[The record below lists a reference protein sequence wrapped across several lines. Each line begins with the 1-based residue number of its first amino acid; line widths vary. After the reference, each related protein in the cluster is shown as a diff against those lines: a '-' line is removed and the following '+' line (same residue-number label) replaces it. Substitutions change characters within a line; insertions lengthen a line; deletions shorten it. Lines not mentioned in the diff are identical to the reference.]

1 MAGDPYSRSL
11 AIGAVTRAEPVK
23 THNSNPLPEVP
34 RALFI
39 GKGGT
44 LKMRGVDD
52 TEDRTWK
59 VPAGAVLPFRA
70 EFIRTTG
77 TSADDI
83 LALY

>member
-1 MAGDPYSRSL
+1 MDPYSR
-11 AIGAVTRAEPVK
+11 AILSGPASRAEHVK
-23 THNSNPLPEVP
+23 THNTNPLPDVP
-34 RALFI
+34 RALFV

-59 VPAGAVLPFRA
+59 VPAGAVIPFRA
-70 EFIRTTG
+70 QFIRTTG

>member
-1 MAGDPYSRSL
+1 MDAYQRAMTAGPAS
-11 AIGAVTRAEPVK
+11 RAEQVK
-23 THNSNPLPEVP
+23 THNSNPLPDVP
-34 RALFI
+34 RALFV

-59 VPAGAVLPFRA
+59 VPAGAVIPFRA
-70 EFIRTTG
+70 QFIRTTG
-77 TSADDI
+77 TTADDI

>member
-1 MAGDPYSRSL
+1 MDAYSRAQTAGPAS
-11 AIGAVTRAEPVK
+11 RAEHVK
-23 THNSNPLPEVP
+23 THNSNPLAEVP
-34 RALFI
+34 KALFV

-59 VPAGAVLPFRA
+59 VPAGAYIPFRA
-70 EFIRTTG
+70 QFIRTTG

>member
-1 MAGDPYSRSL
+1 MDAYSR
-11 AIGAVTRAEPVK
+11 AQAAGPATRAEHVK
-23 THNSNPLPEVP
+23 THNSNPLAEIPKG
-34 RALFI
+34 LFV

-59 VPAGAVLPFRA
+59 VASGTEIRFRPQY
-70 EFIRTTG
+70 IRTTG

-83 LALY
+83 MALY

>member
-1 MAGDPYSRSL
+1 MDAYNRAQTAGP
-11 AIGAVTRAEPVK
+11 ATRAEHVK
-23 THNSNPLPEVP
+23 THNSNPLAEVP
-34 RALFI
+34 KALFV

-59 VPAGAVLPFRA
+59 VAAGSYIPFRA

-77 TSADDI
+77 TSADEI
-83 LALY
+83 MALYG